1 MPILHSQIERKE
13 PMVMGQKELNEMMQ
27 RVSLFQ
33 GYSVNDL
40 SSDLI
45 EIIKISYS
53 KEHNKDLHIALELLQ
68 EYVRKREEKEKDK
81 IGDFIRDNSPSL
93 M

>member
-1 MPILHSQIERKE
+1 
-13 PMVMGQKELNEMMQ
+13 MMQ